1 VQLVT
6 MLALVVT
13 FPVLCLVFLL
23 WMAWLEDSLPDAV
36 RKAERRPDPPP
47 VLAVA
52 VTPRAPVPVTAE
64 VWDTTGAGEAPVVQV
79 RVPAQ
84 RGETVLGAEPH
95 GDAEPAVAPGLA

>member
-1 VQLVT
+1 MT

-84 RGETVLGAEPH
+84 RGETILGAEPH